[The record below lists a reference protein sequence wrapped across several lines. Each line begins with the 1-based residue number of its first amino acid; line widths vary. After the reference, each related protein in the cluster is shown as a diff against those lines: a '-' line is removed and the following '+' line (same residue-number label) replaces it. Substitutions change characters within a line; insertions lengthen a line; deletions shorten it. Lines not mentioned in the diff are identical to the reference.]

1 VTWLAA
7 SVNSAL
13 LAFVEE
19 HMSLKFYGLYL
30 SFSGESTTPI
40 SNVYALSPM
49 GEIVSKAVL
58 DPVKSPYQELRGM
71 SFGPD
76 GNLYVAQ
83 AYKKASLILKFSGTP
98 ANGSTILKYMG
109 EFVTPSASAGLSH
122 PYQPVFSPD
131 GDLFVSS
138 QDTNVVTAFY
148 GPKSLSSGRA
158 MPDSK
163 FLAKR
168 YAGGTFNPG
177 TFAPAHTAKPGAPN
191 FTSVATDQGGLTF
204 KTLPSD
210 STDSADKSGTSGTHS
225 VRGLAFDK
233 AGNLY
238 VADEGNDRVAVFGTD
253 GMLVGVIT
261 GSKNHFLS
269 APVAL
274 CFDGSKTLYI
284 GSPGNKSLF
293 SYDVSRMEK
302 KDFEAHVFVS
312 DAKELEKLSGVA
324 VDSDGTLYTGQREI
338 KKKSNDQQSGG
349 KKIYKWSSRGTPST
363 FAGPF
368 EDSPEQV
375 VAVHAPLVG

>member
-1 VTWLAA
+1 
-7 SVNSAL
+7 
-13 LAFVEE
+13 
-19 HMSLKFYGLYL
+19 MSQTLYGFYV
-30 SFSGESTTPI
+30 SFSGESATPI
-40 SNVYALSPM
+40 KNVYALSPK
-49 GEIVSKAVL
+49 GETVSKAVL
-58 DPVKSPYQELRGM
+58 DPAKAPYQELRGM

-83 AYKKASLILKFSGTP
+83 AYKKASVILKFSGTP
-98 ANGSTILKYMG
+98 SKGSSTLKYIG

-122 PYQPVFSPD
+122 PYQPVFSAD

-148 GPKSLSSGRA
+148 GPKSPSSGKA
-158 MPDSK
+158 MPNSK

-177 TFAPAHTAKPGAPN
+177 TFAPAHNAKPEAPT

-204 KTLPSD
+204 KTPPN
-210 STDSADKSGTSGTHS
+210 SADKSGTGGTHS

-238 VADEGNDRVAVFGTD
+238 VADEGNDRVAVFDTD
-253 GMLVGVIT
+253 GKLVGVIT

-293 SYDVSRMEK
+293 TYDVSGMKK
-302 KDFEAHVFVS
+302 KDFEAQVFVS

-324 VDSDGTLYTGQREI
+324 VDLDGAIYTGQREI
-338 KKKSNDQQSGG
+338 KKQSNDQKQSDG
-349 KKIYKWSSRGTPST
+349 KKIYK
-363 FAGPF
+363 
-368 EDSPEQV
+368 
-375 VAVHAPLVG
+375 

>member
-1 VTWLAA
+1 
-7 SVNSAL
+7 
-13 LAFVEE
+13 
-19 HMSLKFYGLYL
+19 MSQTLYGFYV
-30 SFSGESTTPI
+30 SFSGESATPI
-40 SNVYALSPM
+40 KNVYALSPK
-49 GEIVSKAVL
+49 GETLSKAVL
-58 DPVKSPYQELRGM
+58 DPAKAPYQELRGM

-83 AYKKASLILKFSGTP
+83 AYKKASVILKFSGTP
-98 ANGSTILKYMG
+98 SKGSSTLKYMG

-122 PYQPVFSPD
+122 PYQPVFSAD

-148 GPKSLSSGRA
+148 GPKSPSSGKA
-158 MPDSK
+158 MPNSK

-177 TFAPAHTAKPGAPN
+177 TFAPAHTAKLGAPS
-191 FTSVATDQGGLTF
+191 FTSVATDQGALTF

-210 STDSADKSGTSGTHS
+210 STDSADKSRTGGTHS

-238 VADEGNDRVAVFGTD
+238 VADEGNDRVAIFDTD
-253 GMLVGVIT
+253 GKLVGIIT

-293 SYDVSRMEK
+293 AYEVSGVK
-302 KDFEAHVFVS
+302 KRDFEAQVFVS

-324 VDSDGTLYTGQREI
+324 VDSDGAIYTGQREI
-338 KKKSNDQQSGG
+338 KKQSNDQRQLDG
-349 KKIYKWSSRGTPST
+349 KKIYKWSSKGTPSP
-363 FAGPF
+363 FAAPF
-368 EDSPEQV
+368 DDSPEQI
-375 VAVHAPLVG
+375 VAIYAPIIG